1 MFSTTEITMMLLQS
15 GAALEAVDEAMKP
28 LDWTKPAFAD
38 GQKMDEM
45 AKLKYL
51 ADEGYCH
58 KFGWCEEC
66 PLHPCRAGSRREI
79 VFLAKQKLAERAAEV
94 WNG

>member
-1 MFSTTEITMMLLQS
+1 MFSTTEITMMSLQS
-15 GAALEAVDEAMKP
+15 GTAPEAVDEAMKL
-28 LDWTKPAFAD
+28 LDWTVREPAD
-38 GQKMDEM
+38 GQKMDEL

-58 KFGWCEEC
+58 KFGWCKEC

-79 VFLAKQKLAERAAEV
+79 VFLAKQKLAERVAEV